1 LGAAVIRC
9 RESDK
14 DQIKIDNRAANKLQ
28 RSSLKMSENTKTEK
42 IVGVKGMNDILP
54 ADAPL
59 WELFENTVQTV
70 LKSYGFQQI
79 RTPIVEPTALF
90 ARGLGEVTDIV
101 EKEMYSFTDSMNG
114 DHLTLRPESTAGVV
128 RAALEH
134 NLTYDGPKRL
144 WYAGPM
150 FRHERPQRGRYRQ
163 FHQIGAEAIGFTGPD
178 IDAELIMLC
187 QRLWDDL
194 GLDNIKLELNSI
206 GNADERHRHRTDLVA
221 YFEKH
226 AELLDADAKRRLH
239 SNPLRIL
246 DTKNPAMQQMVN
258 AAPKLLD
265 YLDPES
271 LAHFEGV
278 QKILRHNNIPFTI
291 NPRLVR
297 GMDYYNRTVFEWV
310 TDQLG
315 AQGTVCG
322 GGRYDPLVE
331 MFGGKPTPACGFAI
345 GVERVLDLMKASG
358 ERFAP
363 NQCDVYLVHQ
373 GDAAQLQAFVL
384 AERLRDAGLDVVLHC
399 ASAGAGSSFK
409 SQMKRADAS
418 GAAFAVIIGE
428 DEIAKNVAA
437 VKSLRSDDA
446 ENNQATVPFDGVTN
460 YVVDQIVGADEHDH
474 SENIH
479 YHH

>member
-1 LGAAVIRC
+1 
-9 RESDK
+9 
-14 DQIKIDNRAANKLQ
+14 
-28 RSSLKMSENTKTEK
+28 MSENKKPEK

-79 RTPIVEPTALF
+79 RTPIVEPTPLF
-90 ARGLGEVTDIV
+90 ARGLGAVTDIV

-114 DHLTLRPESTAGVV
+114 DQLTLRPESTAGVV

-163 FHQIGAEAIGFTGPD
+163 FHQVGAEAIGFAGPD
-178 IDAELIMLC
+178 IDAELIILC

-194 GLDNIKLELNSI
+194 GLDGIRLELNSI
-206 GNADERHRHRTDLVA
+206 GDAEERSRHRQDLIA
-221 YFEKH
+221 YFEQH
-226 AELLDADAKRRLH
+226 REQLDADALRRLYA
-239 SNPLRIL
+239 NPLRIL
-246 DTKNPAMQQMVN
+246 DTKNPTMQRLVD

-265 YLDPES
+265 YLGEES
-271 LAHFEGV
+271 RAHFEGV
-278 QKILRHNNIPFTI
+278 QNILRHSNIPFTI

-315 AQGTVCG
+315 SQGTVCG

-345 GVERVLDLMKASG
+345 GVERLLELMKESG
-358 ERFAP
+358 EQFAP

-384 AERLRDAGLDVVLHC
+384 GERLRDAGLDVVLHC
-399 ASAGAGSSFK
+399 ASTSGIGSLK

-428 DEIAKNVAA
+428 DEVASHTASVKTLRGGEGDNQQRA
-437 VKSLRSDDA
+437 VEFNAVTDYLVDEIINA
-446 ENNQATVPFDGVTN
+446 GQNNGH
-460 YVVDQIVGADEHDH
+460 GHEHDDH
-474 SENIH
+474 IH
-479 YHH
+479 YKH

>member
-1 LGAAVIRC
+1 
-9 RESDK
+9 
-14 DQIKIDNRAANKLQ
+14 
-28 RSSLKMSENTKTEK
+28 MSENKKTEK
-42 IVGVKGMNDILP
+42 IVGIKGMNDVLP
-54 ADAPL
+54 DEAPL
-59 WELFENTVQTV
+59 WELFENTVQSV
-70 LKSYGFQQI
+70 LKSYGYQQI
-79 RTPIVEPTALF
+79 RTPIVEPTPLF
-90 ARGLGEVTDIV
+90 ARGLGAVTDIV
-101 EKEMYSFTDSMNG
+101 EKEMYSFTDSLNG
-114 DHLTLRPESTAGVV
+114 DQLTLRPECTAGVV

-144 WYAGPM
+144 WYTGPM

-163 FHQIGAEAIGFTGPD
+163 FHQVGAEAVGFTGPD

-194 GLDNIKLELNSI
+194 GLPNIRLELNSI
-206 GNADERHRHRTDLVA
+206 GNADERNRHRADLVA

-226 AELLDADAKRRLH
+226 KDLLDADAQRRLY

-246 DTKNPAMQQMVN
+246 DTKNPTMQEMVN

-265 YLDPES
+265 YLETES

-278 QKILRHNNIPFTI
+278 QQILRHANIPFVI

-315 AQGTVCG
+315 SQGTVCG
-322 GGRYDPLVE
+322 GGRYDPLIE
-331 MFGGKPTPACGFAI
+331 MFGGKPTPACGFAM
-345 GVERVLDLMKASG
+345 GVERLLELMKANG
-358 ERFAP
+358 EIYAR
-363 NQCDVYLVHQ
+363 NQCDVYIVHQ
-373 GDAAQLQAFVL
+373 GEQARLQAFVA
-384 AERLRDAGLDVVLHC
+384 AERIRDAGLDVVLHC
-399 ASAGAGSSFK
+399 AAAGGAGSFK

-428 DEIAKNVAA
+428 DEVAKGVVA
-437 VKSLRSDDA
+437 VKAMRSNDM
-446 ENNQATVPFDGVTN
+446 ENNQSTVALEQVADFL
-460 YVVDQIVGADEHDH
+460 VDQIVDAGHDDHDH
-474 SENIH
+474 EGHVH